1 MAVQDEVVRAARE
14 SWLGQTDEVMVEA
27 HDGLTGMYIGRSAMF
42 APDGVDGVVRFR
54 SDRDL
59 APGDFAMVEYT
70 RVSGQNMIGKD
81 TGR

>member
-1 MAVQDEVVRAARE
+1 
-14 SWLGQTDEVMVEA
+14 
-27 HDGLTGMYIGRSAMF
+27 MYIGRSAMF